1 MYTLQLC
8 IKLGGESHGIKSNKG
23 MEDMIKTAPSVG
35 RSDGSNLGEG
45 KTTNLYDNIN
55 ALKGALQS
63 PKKTNFQQHSSH

>member
-1 MYTLQLC
+1 
-8 IKLGGESHGIKSNKG
+8 